1 MKTKT
6 PINNLLKFHTF
17 GLRASFLVTLVFT
30 SSTNAQTLED
40 YVREGLKSN
49 LAAQQKNISVQQA
62 QQSLK
67 IAQTYFLPSVT
78 LLADYTSGDG
88 GRSISFPV
96 GDLLNPVYASLNQ
109 MTKSDAFPQIENVKQ
124 NFLPKN
130 FYDARIRTSVPL
142 VNTDIYMNRSIQSQQ
157 IMVRQYELEA
167 YKRQLVQDI
176 KTAYFNYQSAVIAVK
191 IYESA
196 VDLVNKNVAI
206 NESLLKNGK
215 SLPANYLRSKSEAE
229 RVKAE
234 LNSARNR
241 VSNAKKYFNFLLNK
255 DLDATI
261 DISAPLENNLADST
275 FSTSVREEIQIVK
288 AVREINRTSLQM
300 SKLSRLPKMNAF
312 LDLGSQAYNFKYNEN
327 SRYYLF
333 GVQFSMPL
341 FQGLRTHQLIR
352 QNTLEVKRTESQVD
366 AVTKQFELSVQ
377 LAQNDLQ
384 TSTQNYL
391 AVREQV
397 KSAKSYFNLI
407 DKGYQ
412 QGVNSLIEFLDA
424 RNQLTSSQLQENL
437 KMFEML
443 TASAKLERETASYSF
458 EN

>member
-1 MKTKT
+1 MKTKPPKNT
-6 PINNLLKFHTF
+6 LLKFHTF
-17 GLRASFLVTLVFT
+17 GLWASFLVTLAFT
-30 SSTNAQTLED
+30 SSTNAQTLDD

-67 IAQTYFLPSVT
+67 IGQTYFLPSVT

-157 IMVRQYELEA
+157 VMVRQYELEA

-215 SLPANYLRSKSEAE
+215 NLPANYLRSKSEAE

-352 QNTLEVKRTESQVD
+352 QNTLEIKRTESQVETM
-366 AVTKQFELSVQ
+366 TKQFELSVQ